1 MIEFKTPG
9 FGIPGTVGLIA
20 LALLTYGHHM
30 VGLAEVWE
38 IALILVGLALI
49 AVEIFLIP
57 GTFVAAIA
65 GTICVLVGLVLS
77 LQDFTFPD
85 VSAKPWQVSIFLES
99 IGRVLV
105 SALGAALALL
115 AFGRFLDKV
124 PGASKLVL
132 QTAIAGSA
140 PAPEVSA
147 DLVCRHGHAVTQL
160 RPGGKI
166 DIDGEVFDVV
176 AEGDFVAIGEPVEVL
191 SVDGMKTL
199 VGKVKR

>member
-1 MIEFKTPG
+1 M
-9 FGIPGTVGLIA
+9 
-20 LALLTYGHHM
+20 
-30 VGLAEVWE
+30 
-38 IALILVGLALI
+38 
-49 AVEIFLIP
+49 
-57 GTFVAAIA
+57 
-65 GTICVLVGLVLS
+65 
-77 LQDFTFPD
+77 
-85 VSAKPWQVSIFLES
+85 ES

-124 PGASKLVL
+124 PGANKLVL

-147 DLVCRHGHAVTQL
+147 DLVGRHGHAVTPL